1 VWKWRIIYSLLTR
14 ISLQIATQCL
24 AGLLANPSVVQA
36 HGMSFRG
43 INNATKHQMAL
54 EALSFATELILL
66 CKEGEK
72 EKEAPIVVD
81 DELLKAFGIST

>member
-1 VWKWRIIYSLLTR
+1 
-14 ISLQIATQCL
+14 
-24 AGLLANPSVVQA
+24 
-36 HGMSFRG
+36 
-43 INNATKHQMAL
+43 MAL